1 MFYSYTV
8 RRWPLRFLRISLL
21 LLLLVLPEGPLFA
34 APPVEDFQGRF
45 AGTKVPNETS
55 AQETIVARLQARYDE
70 TDGFRADFVQEITS
84 ATLGQTLRSRG
95 QVFFKK
101 PGRMRWEFTE
111 PQQLLIADG
120 SALWLYQPAERQVV
134 KTPFQHAFS
143 SQTPVSFL
151 TGVGRL
157 EEDFSVLPQGET
169 SSVYQLRLT
178 PKQAAEAIGLLD
190 IEVSKETFDI
200 LQALVTDP
208 LGNTTRV
215 SFTNIERE
223 TALGDDLFRFELPPG
238 IDLVEPLP
246 DL

>member
-1 MFYSYTV
+1 M
-8 RRWPLRFLRISLL
+8 RFFWTSLFL
-21 LLLLVLPEGPLFA
+21 FLFVLPEDHAPLA
-34 APPVEDFQGRF
+34 GES
-45 AGTKVPNETS
+45 AGTKASSEIT
-55 AQETIVARLQARYDE
+55 ARETIVARLQARYDE
-70 TDGFRADFVQEITS
+70 TAGFRADFVQEVTS

-120 SALWLYQPAERQVV
+120 SALWLYQPAEWQVV
-134 KTPFQHAFS
+134 KTPFQQAFS
-143 SQTPVSFL
+143 SQTPISFL

-157 EEDFSVLPQGET
+157 DEDFSVLPQGET
-169 SSVYQLRLT
+169 SQVYQLRLT
-178 PKQAAEAIGLLD
+178 PKRAAEAIGLLD

-200 LQALVTDP
+200 LQALITDP

-215 SFTNIERE
+215 AFTNIDRE
-223 TALGDDLFRFELPPG
+223 TALEDDLFRFALPPG

-246 DL
+246 NP

>member
-1 MFYSYTV
+1 M
-8 RRWPLRFLRISLL
+8 RFFRTSLL
-21 LLLLVLPEGPLFA
+21 FLLLVLPEGALFA
-34 APPVEDFQGRF
+34 VPPVGEAVGKR
-45 AGTKVPNETS
+45 ASSETEEQ
-55 AQETIVARLQARYDE
+55 ATIVARLQARYDE
-70 TDGFRADFVQEITS
+70 TAGFRADFVQEVTS

-120 SALWLYQPAERQVV
+120 SALWLYQPAERQVI
-134 KTPFQHAFS
+134 KTPFQHAFN
-143 SQTPVSFL
+143 SQTPISFL

-169 SSVYQLRLT
+169 GSVYRLRLR
-178 PKQAAEAIGLLD
+178 PKREVEAIGLLD
-190 IEVSKETFDI
+190 IEVSKATFDI
-200 LQALVTDP
+200 QQALITDP

-215 SFTNIERE
+215 SFTNIDRE
-223 TALGDDLFRFELPPG
+223 TMLEDDLFRFELPPG

-246 DL
+246 GS

>member
-1 MFYSYTV
+1 M
-8 RRWPLRFLRISLL
+8 RFFRTSLL
-21 LLLLVLPEGPLFA
+21 FFLLVLPEGSNFA
-34 APPVEDFQGRF
+34 DPPAEDFQGRS
-45 AGTKVPNETS
+45 AGRKVPNETP
-55 AQETIVARLQARYDE
+55 ARETIVARLQARYDE
-70 TDGFRADFVQEITS
+70 TDGFRADFVQEVTS
-84 ATLGQTLRSRG
+84 ATLGQTLTSWG

-120 SALWLYQPAERQVV
+120 SALWLYQPSERQGV
-134 KTPFQHAFS
+134 KTPFQYAFN

-157 EEDFSVLPQGET
+157 EENFSVLPQGET
-169 SSVYQLRLT
+169 DSVYQLRLT
-178 PKQAAEAIGLLD
+178 PRQAAEAIGLLD

-200 LQALVTDP
+200 LQALITDP

-246 DL
+246 DS

>member
-1 MFYSYTV
+1 M
-8 RRWPLRFLRISLL
+8 RFFRTSLL
-21 LLLLVLPEGPLFA
+21 FFLLVLPERFLFA
-34 APPVEDFQGRF
+34 DPPAGEEFQGQA
-45 AGTKVPNETS
+45 AGQRLPSETNTR
-55 AQETIVARLQARYDE
+55 ETIVTRLQARYDE
-70 TDGFRADFVQEITS
+70 TDGFRADFVQEVTS
-84 ATLGQTLRSRG
+84 AALGQTLRSRG

-120 SALWLYQPAERQVV
+120 GALWLYQPAERQVV
-134 KTPFQHAFS
+134 KTPFQYAFS

-200 LQALVTDP
+200 LQALITDP

-246 DL
+246 GS

>member
-1 MFYSYTV
+1 M
-8 RRWPLRFLRISLL
+8 RFFRISLL
-21 LLLLVLPEGPLFA
+21 FLLFVLPEGHFFVASPA
-34 APPVEDFQGRF
+34 EDFRGRS
-45 AGTKVPNETS
+45 AGTQASNETS
-55 AQETIVARLQARYDE
+55 ARETVVARLQARYDE
-70 TDGFRADFVQEITS
+70 TDGFRADFVQEVTS

-120 SALWLYQPAERQVV
+120 SALWLYQPSERQAV
-134 KTPFQHAFS
+134 KTPFQHAFN
-143 SQTPVSFL
+143 SQTPISFL

-169 SSVYQLRLT
+169 SGVYQLRLT
-178 PKQAAEAIGLLD
+178 PKQAAEAIGRLD

-200 LQALVTDP
+200 LQALITDP

-238 IDLVEPLP
+238 TDLVEPLP
-246 DL
+246 GS

>member
-1 MFYSYTV
+1 M
-8 RRWPLRFLRISLL
+8 RFLRTSLL
-21 LLLLVLPEGPLFA
+21 FLLFVLPEGHLFA
-34 APPVEDFQGRF
+34 TLPAEDFRGRP
-45 AGTKVPNETS
+45 AGTRASNETS
-55 AQETIVARLQARYDE
+55 ARETVVARLQARYDE
-70 TDGFRADFVQEITS
+70 TDGFRADFVQEVTS
-84 ATLGQTLRSRG
+84 ATLGQTFRSRG

-120 SALWLYQPAERQVV
+120 SALWLYQPSERQVV

-143 SQTPVSFL
+143 SQTPISFL

-200 LQALVTDP
+200 LRALITDP
-208 LGNTTRV
+208 LGNTTQV
-215 SFTNIERE
+215 SFTNIDRE

-246 DL
+246 GS

>member
-1 MFYSYTV
+1 M
-8 RRWPLRFLRISLL
+8 RFFRTSLL
-21 LLLLVLPEGPLFA
+21 FFLLVLPEGHFFA
-34 APPVEDFQGRF
+34 APAAEEPQGQAVGRR
-45 AGTKVPNETS
+45 APSETTAS
-55 AQETIVARLQARYDE
+55 ATLVARLQARYDE
-70 TDGFRADFVQEITS
+70 TAGFRADFVQEVSS
-84 ATLGQTLRSRG
+84 ATLGQTLTSRG

-101 PGRMRWEFTE
+101 PGRMRWEFTD

-120 SALWLYQPAERQVV
+120 SALWLYQPSERQVI
-134 KTPFQHAFS
+134 KTPFQYAFS

-157 EEDFSVLPQGET
+157 EEDFSIMPQGE
-169 SSVYQLRLT
+169 SRSVHRLRLT
-178 PKQAAEAIGLLD
+178 PKQAAEAVGLLD

-200 LQALVTDP
+200 LQALITDP

-215 SFTNIERE
+215 SFTNIDRE

-246 DL
+246 GR

>member
-1 MFYSYTV
+1 M
-8 RRWPLRFLRISLL
+8 RFFRTSLL
-21 LLLLVLPEGPLFA
+21 FFLLALPEGHLFA
-34 APPVEDFQGRF
+34 APPAEEPQGQ
-45 AGTKVPNETS
+45 AVGKSASGETDTRG
-55 AQETIVARLQARYDE
+55 TIVARLQARYDE
-70 TDGFRADFVQEITS
+70 TDGFRADFVQEVTS
-84 ATLGQTLRSRG
+84 ATLGQTLSSRG

-101 PGRMRWEFTE
+101 PGRMRWEFTD

-120 SALWLYQPAERQVV
+120 SALWLYQPSERQVV

-169 SSVYQLRLT
+169 DSVYQLRLT
-178 PKQAAEAIGLLD
+178 PRQAAEAIGLLD

-200 LQALVTDP
+200 LHALITDP

-223 TALGDDLFRFELPPG
+223 TTLGDDLFRFELPPG
-238 IDLVEPLP
+238 IDLVELLP
-246 DL
+246 GS

>member
-1 MFYSYTV
+1 M
-8 RRWPLRFLRISLL
+8 RFFRISLL
-21 LLLLVLPEGPLFA
+21 FLLLVLPEGPLFA
-34 APPVEDFQGRF
+34 APPAGEFQGHAVGKR
-45 AGTKVPNETS
+45 VSSETNTR
-55 AQETIVARLQARYDE
+55 ETIMARLQARYDE
-70 TDGFRADFVQEITS
+70 TDGFRADFVQEVTS

-120 SALWLYQPAERQVV
+120 SALWLYQPSERQVV

-143 SQTPVSFL
+143 SQTPISFL

-169 SSVYQLRLT
+169 CSVYQLRLT
-178 PKQAAEAIGLLD
+178 PKPAAEAIGLLD
-190 IEVSKETFDI
+190 IEVSKVTFDI
-200 LQALVTDP
+200 LQALITDP

-246 DL
+246 GS

>member
-1 MFYSYTV
+1 MRLV
-8 RRWPLRFLRISLL
+8 RTSLL
-21 LLLLVLPEGPLFA
+21 FLLFVLPEGHLFA
-34 APPVEDFQGRF
+34 APPAEDFRGRS
-45 AGTKVPNETS
+45 AGMQASNEIS
-55 AQETIVARLQARYDE
+55 ARETVVARLQARYDE
-70 TDGFRADFVQEITS
+70 TDGFRADFVQEVTS

-120 SALWLYQPAERQVV
+120 SALWLYQPSERQVV
-134 KTPFQHAFS
+134 KTPFQHAFN
-143 SQTPVSFL
+143 SQTPISFL

-200 LQALVTDP
+200 LQALITDP

-215 SFTNIERE
+215 SFTNIKRE

-238 IDLVEPLP
+238 TDLVEPLP
-246 DL
+246 GS

>member
-1 MFYSYTV
+1 MHFFRTG
-8 RRWPLRFLRISLL
+8 LL
-21 LLLLVLPEGPLFA
+21 LFLLVLPEYHLLA
-34 APPVEDFQGRF
+34 APPAEESQGQA
-45 AGTKVPNETS
+45 AGKSAPSGTTTRETM
-55 AQETIVARLQARYDE
+55 VARLQARYDE
-70 TDGFRADFVQEITS
+70 TEGFRADFVQEVTS
-84 ATLGQTLRSRG
+84 ATLGQTLTSRG

-101 PGRMRWEFTE
+101 PGRMRWEFTD

-120 SALWLYQPAERQVV
+120 NALWLYQPAERQVV
-134 KTPFQHAFS
+134 KTPFQYAFN

-157 EEDFSVLPQGET
+157 EEDFSVLSQGET
-169 SSVYQLRLT
+169 SSAYQLRLR

-200 LQALVTDP
+200 LQALITDP

-215 SFTNIERE
+215 SFTNIDRE
-223 TALGDDLFRFELPPG
+223 TTLGDDLFRFELPPG

-246 DL
+246 GS

>member
-1 MFYSYTV
+1 M
-8 RRWPLRFLRISLL
+8 RFFRTSLL
-21 LLLLVLPEGPLFA
+21 FFLLVLPEGYFFA
-34 APPVEDFQGRF
+34 APAAEEPQGQAADRR
-45 AGTKVPNETS
+45 APSETTAS
-55 AQETIVARLQARYDE
+55 ATLVARLQARYDE
-70 TDGFRADFVQEITS
+70 TAGFRADFVQEVSS
-84 ATLGQTLRSRG
+84 ATLGQTLTSRG

-101 PGRMRWEFTE
+101 PGRMRWEFTD

-120 SALWLYQPAERQVV
+120 SALWLYQPSERQVI
-134 KTPFQHAFS
+134 KTPFQYAFS

-157 EEDFSVLPQGET
+157 EEDFSIMPQGE
-169 SSVYQLRLT
+169 SRSVHRLRLT
-178 PKQAAEAIGLLD
+178 PKQAAEAVGLLD

-200 LQALVTDP
+200 LQALITDP

-215 SFTNIERE
+215 SFTNIDRE

-246 DL
+246 GR

>member
-1 MFYSYTV
+1 MRFV
-8 RRWPLRFLRISLL
+8 RTSLL
-21 LLLLVLPEGPLFA
+21 FLLFVLPEGHLFA
-34 APPVEDFQGRF
+34 VPPAEDFRGRS
-45 AGTKVPNETS
+45 AGTQASNEIS
-55 AQETIVARLQARYDE
+55 ARETVVARLQARYDE
-70 TDGFRADFVQEITS
+70 TDGFRADFVQEVTS

-120 SALWLYQPAERQVV
+120 SALWLYQPSERQVV
-134 KTPFQHAFS
+134 KTPFQHAFN
-143 SQTPVSFL
+143 SQTPISFL

-200 LQALVTDP
+200 LQALITDP

-238 IDLVEPLP
+238 TDLVEPLP
-246 DL
+246 GS